1 MTQVNSSRDYV
12 KALILMLGA
21 LTFYGA
27 SYAKAAEDML
37 IPITI
42 STDGARHLS
51 SLFLHCKMEDFGG
64 VPLDNFRDSKELIH
78 MELKSLFAD
87 IARADKDAYF
97 RKGEAWQ
104 EGRPVSETRKREL
117 AERNVSGFR
126 RLIEIYDERCQ
137 GLKIYKDIKLGN
149 GGLIIWGTDKDDK
162 RANTFR
168 QRRAF
173 RYGRTDTGGISWNT
187 LIEAPGKLEGLI
199 TESLEQIADDPSGYI
214 ALIGK
219 RAEFDYRIEIP
230 GTQGEAPIYMLFN
243 GQTYNHVDIIK
254 SEVPVNDGVL
264 LFLKEAYGVWIHDGA
279 DAFANYYTRAS
290 KERILNGLRVNR
302 ALFESHKNAIAV
314 GKQIL
319 FILNA
324 DPYYIVFFQ
333 QGKHRYIGCEYVVYD
348 STTGTYKLTNIGMGD
363 LTSQYFRSDEGYAIL
378 NKVDSDLFARRSN

>member
-1 MTQVNSSRDYV
+1 
-12 KALILMLGA
+12 
-21 LTFYGA
+21 
-27 SYAKAAEDML
+27 
-37 IPITI
+37 
-42 STDGARHLS
+42 
-51 SLFLHCKMEDFGG
+51 MEDFGG

-87 IARADKDAYF
+87 IYALTKTLISVSQKRGK
-97 RKGEAWQ
+97 KV
-104 EGRPVSETRKREL
+104 RPVSETRKREL

-230 GTQGEAPIYMLFN
+230 GTQGEAPIYMLLM
-243 GQTYNHVDIIK
+243 GRHITMDIIK
-254 SEVPVNDGVL
+254 SEVPAMMVCCYSL
-264 LFLKEAYGVWIHDGA
+264 RKRMRIHDA
-279 DAFANYYTRAS
+279 THSPINIKAS
-290 KERILNGLRVNR
+290 KERILNGSR
-302 ALFESHKNAIAV
+302 
-314 GKQIL
+314 
-319 FILNA
+319 
-324 DPYYIVFFQ
+324 
-333 QGKHRYIGCEYVVYD
+333 
-348 STTGTYKLTNIGMGD
+348 
-363 LTSQYFRSDEGYAIL
+363 
-378 NKVDSDLFARRSN
+378 